1 MRTLFALSRGV
12 YTGSMTT
19 RRDRVRAS
27 TIDEIKEAALSQIAA
42 EGATALSIRGVARAI
57 EMSPAGLYRY
67 YDGLDALVTDLLT
80 DAYEDLADA
89 VAHGIASIDGP
100 ASERYVAGAAAY
112 RQWALDHPNRFLLIF
127 GTPIPGY
134 AAPQEGP
141 TVQANRRMG
150 EAFFRICIEGW
161 LAGEI
166 TAPPLSRPVTEPER
180 SFAAEIPVPGFP
192 PELVPALLGTW
203 AHLHGLVTLEILD
216 QLHWMYPG
224 VDADAFF
231 EGETRRMVEGLSR

>member
-1 MRTLFALSRGV
+1 
-12 YTGSMTT
+12 MTT

-27 TIDEIKEAALSQIAA
+27 TIDEIKDAALNQITA

-57 EMSPAGLYRY
+57 GMSPAGIYRY
-67 YDGLDALVTDLLT
+67 YEGLDALVTDLLT
-80 DAYEDLADA
+80 DAYEGLADA
-89 VAHGIASIDGP
+89 VTEGIASVGGP
-100 ASERYVAGAAAY
+100 APERYIAGATAY

-134 AAPQEGP
+134 AAPQGGP

-150 EAFFRICIEGW
+150 EAFFRVCAEGW
-161 LAGEI
+161 QAGEI
-166 TAPPLSRPVTEPER
+166 TVPPLSRPPTGAER
-180 SFAAEIPVPGFP
+180 AFAAEIPVPGFP

-231 EGETRRMVEGLSR
+231 AGETRRMVGALSRTES

>member
-1 MRTLFALSRGV
+1 M
-12 YTGSMTT
+12 
-19 RRDRVRAS
+19 RAS
-27 TIDEIKEAALSQIAA
+27 TIDEIKDAALTQIAA
-42 EGATALSIRGVARAI
+42 EGAASLSIRGVARAI
-57 EMSPAGLYRY
+57 GMSPAGIYRY

-80 DAYEDLADA
+80 DAYEGLADA
-89 VAHGIASIDGP
+89 VVEGIASAQGSAAEQYI
-100 ASERYVAGAAAY
+100 AGATAY
-112 RQWALDHPNRFLLIF
+112 RAWALGHPNRFLLIF

-134 AAPQEGP
+134 AAPADGP

-150 EAFFRICIEGW
+150 EAFFRICTQGW

-166 TAPPLSRPVTEPER
+166 IAPALSRPLTETER
-180 SFAAEIPVPGFP
+180 SFAADIPVPGFP

-224 VDADAFF
+224 IDAEAFF
-231 EGETRRMVEGLSR
+231 EGEVRRMVGGLSK